1 MITFPKAKINI
12 GLRVTGERSDGFH
25 DIETIFY
32 PVPLCDALEFVVLP
46 DSAIDDELVVTGLDI
61 RTRQANNLVIK
72 AVKRIRDIFPV
83 PFLKIHLHK
92 VIPPGAGL
100 GGGSSDAVIILKAI
114 IKYFNIPV
122 TESELKAL
130 ALELGS
136 DCPFFI
142 DQCPSYATGRGEII
156 KQVSPVLQG
165 FHILLLNPEIRISTR
180 EAYLNTHPSKPESSL
195 EKLISYKPSQ
205 WKKLIINDF
214 EDYAFK
220 IYPRIGE
227 LKRAL
232 YRSGAIYS
240 SMSGSGSSV
249 YGIYAE
255 IPEIPEKLK
264 ELVIYEVIL

>member
-1 MITFPKAKINI
+1 MITFPKAKINV
-12 GLRVTGERSDGFH
+12 GLRVTGDRPDGFH
-25 DIETIFY
+25 NIETIFY

-46 DSAIDDELVVTGLDI
+46 VSAGDDELVATGLDI
-61 RTRQANNLVIK
+61 RIRQANNLVIK

-92 VIPPGAGL
+92 AIPPGAGL

-114 IKYFNIPV
+114 IKYFDITV
-122 TESELKAL
+122 TESELKAFT
-130 ALELGS
+130 LELGS

-142 DQCPSYATGRGEII
+142 DQCPSYATGRGEIL
-156 KQVSPVLQG
+156 KPVSPVLQG
-165 FHILLLNPEIRISTR
+165 LHILLLNPGIRISTK

-195 EKLISYKPSQ
+195 EKLISHKPSQ

-214 EDYAFK
+214 EDYACK
-220 IYPRIGE
+220 IYPQIGE
-227 LKRAL
+227 LKKAL
-232 YRSGAIYS
+232 YKSGAIYS

-255 IPEIPEKLK
+255 IPEIPEKVRK
-264 ELVIYEVIL
+264 FVIYTGVL